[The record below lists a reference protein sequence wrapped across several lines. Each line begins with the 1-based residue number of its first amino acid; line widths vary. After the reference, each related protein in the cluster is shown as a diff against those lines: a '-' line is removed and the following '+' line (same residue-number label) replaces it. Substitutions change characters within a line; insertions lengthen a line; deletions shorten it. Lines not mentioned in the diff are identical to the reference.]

1 MPLATVM
8 MSGLTPYCSW
18 QNHVPVRPKPA
29 WISSMMRQA
38 PISSAIARSSC
49 MNSVVGTMKPPS
61 PWMGS
66 TMMAATS
73 SP

>member
-1 MPLATVM
+1 
-8 MSGLTPYCSW
+8 
-18 QNHVPVRPKPA
+18 
-29 WISSMMRQA
+29 MMRQA
-38 PISSAIARSSC
+38 PISSAMARSSC